1 MQNLIITLQQ
11 TRQIEIT
18 FELVEISTLTL
29 DKEDRLFFIF
39 L

>member
-18 FELVEISTLTL
+18 FELLEISTLTL

>member
-11 TRQIEIT
+11 TRQIEII

-29 DKEDRLFFIF
+29 DKEHRLFFIF